1 MYFYLKLIFKIQTK
15 RMPKTRELTEAERM
29 AIYTKRQAEAT
40 LQVLAN
46 EYNICLEGVRKII
59 NKMENT
65 KSVKNLP
72 RSGRHRATT
81 KGEDRAIVRL
91 VKTHPH
97 ISARETKERLN
108 LNVAE
113 KTIRNR
119 LHEANLFGRITR
131 NKPHIN
137 ECNRKKRLEFA
148 KKYVDFRKEFWRDV
162 L

>member
-29 AIYTKRQAEAT
+29 AIYTKRQAGAT
-40 LQVLAN
+40 LQMLAN
-46 EYNICLEGVRKII
+46 EYNICLEGVGKII

-65 KSVKNLP
+65 GSVKNLP

-81 KGEDRAIVRL
+81 ERKDRAIVRL

-108 LNVAE
+108 SNVAE
-113 KTIRNR
+113 ETIRNR
-119 LHEANLFGRITR
+119 LHEVNLVRRIAR
-131 NKPHIN
+131 NKPHID

-148 KKYVDFRKEFWRDV
+148 RKYVDFRKEFWRDV

>member
-29 AIYTKRQAEAT
+29 AMYTKRQAGAT
-40 LQVLAN
+40 LQLLAN

-59 NKMENT
+59 KKMENT

-81 KGEDRAIVRL
+81 ERKDRAIVRL
-91 VKTHPH
+91 IITHPH
-97 ISARETKERLN
+97 ICARETKERLN
-108 LNVAE
+108 LNAVE
-113 KTIRNR
+113 ETIKNR
-119 LHEANLFGRITR
+119 LLEANLFGRITR
-131 NKPHIN
+131 NKPHVDEGN
-137 ECNRKKRLEFA
+137 KKKRLKFA
-148 KKYVDFRKEFWRDV
+148 RKYVDFRKEFWRDV

>member
-1 MYFYLKLIFKIQTK
+1 MYIYLKLIFKIQTK

-72 RSGRHRATT
+72 RSGRHWATT

-91 VKTHPH
+91 VKTPQ

-137 ECNRKKRLEFA
+137 ECNRKKHLEFA
-148 KKYVDFRKEFWRDV
+148 RKYVDFRKEFWRDV